1 MFALFVLF
9 LFIEMTRV
17 LGSNRLVE
25 NFVLY
30 PGMAVKVE
38 TLDCLFER
46 SQWF

>member
-1 MFALFVLF
+1 MFALFVSF
-9 LFIEMTRV
+9 LFIEMTGV

-30 PGMAVKVE
+30 PRIAVEVE
-38 TLDCLFER
+38 ALDCLFEL